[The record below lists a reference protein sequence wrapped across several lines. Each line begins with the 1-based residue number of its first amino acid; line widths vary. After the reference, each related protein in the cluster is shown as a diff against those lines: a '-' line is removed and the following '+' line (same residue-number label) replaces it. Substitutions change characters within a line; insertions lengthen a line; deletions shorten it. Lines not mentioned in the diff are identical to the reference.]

1 MGADKKLSQL
11 EARLKIPSTHPT
23 LESYVKCVVAMD
35 ELHQHKT
42 ALGTSEN
49 NRGSK
54 HEKQHKKHHGITHW
68 LIRRI

>member
-1 MGADKKLSQL
+1 
-11 EARLKIPSTHPT
+11 
-23 LESYVKCVVAMD
+23 MD

-54 HEKQHKKHHGITHW
+54 HEKQHGITHRMIRRTDLNNVGSTDETEPATEKSEHR
-68 LIRRI
+68 LIRRRE